1 MAVEIERKFLVKS
14 DEWRALAVG
23 RLYCQ
28 GYLPTAAGKTVR
40 VRIVGD
46 QGYLTIKGPS
56 NGTTRA
62 EFEYL
67 IPVEDATEMLETL
80 CETPLIKKKRY
91 KIMIDDLTWE
101 VDEFLGEN
109 KGLIIAEV
117 ELQDENQAIS
127 LPDWIGKEVSDDSRY
142 YNSSLVK
149 NPYCQWSDS
158 MS

>member
-14 DEWRALAVG
+14 DAWRTLAEG
-23 RLYCQ
+23 KLYCQ
-28 GYLPTAAGKTVR
+28 GYMLTAPGKTVR

-67 IPVEDATEMLETL
+67 IPVEDATEMLTTL
-80 CETPLIKKKRY
+80 CEKPLIEKKRY
-91 KIMIDDLTWE
+91 KIFIDDLTWE

-109 KGLIIAEV
+109 QGLILAEV
-117 ELQDENQAIS
+117 ELEEEDQVIK
-127 LPDWIGKEVSDDSRY
+127 LPEWIGQEVSNDSRY